1 MAEIVCN
8 KDILGMA
15 SLEMVNLYVIRD
27 MASVEMAKTVCLKGC
42 GLDIQMLT
50 IVCFK
55 GYGLW

>member
-1 MAEIVCN
+1 
-8 KDILGMA
+8 MA

-42 GLDIQMLT
+42 GLGIQMLT

>member
-1 MAEIVCN
+1 
-8 KDILGMA
+8 MA